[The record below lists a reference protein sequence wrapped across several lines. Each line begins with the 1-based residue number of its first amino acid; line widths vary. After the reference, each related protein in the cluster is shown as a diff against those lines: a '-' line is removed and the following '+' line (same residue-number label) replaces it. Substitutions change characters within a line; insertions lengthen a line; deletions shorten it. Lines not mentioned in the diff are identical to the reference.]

1 MKLLPLLLT
10 LSILLPG
17 LAGASWW
24 AENDYSSGS
33 NGLKKDS
40 LTVLTTVSSK
50 LMAGG
55 SASFYRD
62 TAAYPEKVYAFRL
75 PLIYTGSRNLLSLAP
90 FVYPV
95 SPQTRSGA
103 KGVRAYLRTSLT
115 EPDDENYLYLTAA
128 AAWAGQTAM
137 LAGFPGRK
145 TFSET
150 AVEFQAEKSYF
161 RQFFLLASAA
171 AFSKSGDASNA
182 NLLTPALDHA
192 DMACLGT
199 FRQVTALPDW
209 VVTVQLSRSMKP
221 EFASH
226 LYIGYSKIA
235 FRQAAAANSVI
246 TGLRLEISQKTTL
259 DLAYNMFKAEDSAYQ
274 NYYKILLRTVF

>member
-10 LSILLPG
+10 LALLLPG
-17 LAGASWW
+17 TAGASWW

-40 LTVLTTVSSK
+40 LTVLTTVTGK

-62 TAAYPEKVYAFRL
+62 TSAYPKKVYAFRL
-75 PLIYTGSRNLLSLAP
+75 PLMYTGSRNILSLAP

-95 SPQTRSGA
+95 SPRTRSGA

-128 AAWAGQTAM
+128 GAWAGQTAM

-182 NLLTPALDHA
+182 NLATPALDHA
-192 DMACLGT
+192 EMASLGT

-209 VVTVQLSRSMKP
+209 AVTFQLSRSMKP
-221 EFASH
+221 EFASY

-274 NYYKILLRTVF
+274 NYYRILLRTVF